1 MANRSYTV
9 LIVPERSSQVRRL
22 TIPRRLLVQVAL
34 ALLSVI
40 TVSGFL
46 AVHYLYM
53 VDQASENRSLKD
65 QNIQLNARLRLVQ
78 EEIARIDGT
87 LQRID
92 QFSSRVRAI
101 TQLNDPERNL
111 AMGPLSE
118 DPNAKPPEVL
128 YAPGER
134 IDFED
139 EMVDS
144 KLALR
149 IIDSKLDKVESES
162 RAQEKNLRELND
174 YFAEDMSLLA
184 TTPSIRPT
192 KSKLLT
198 STFGV
203 RTDPYTNH
211 RVMHKGIDFA
221 ADHGADVLAPSD
233 GIVIFVGNRG
243 GYGKAV
249 VVDHGFGIQTH
260 YGHLSAYRVKIGQR
274 VKRGQVIAGVGNTG
288 RSTGTHLHFE
298 VRFNGVPQDPEKYIL
313 D

>member
-22 TIPRRLLVQVAL
+22 TIPRKLLVQLAL
-34 ALLSVI
+34 ALFGVL
-40 TVSGFL
+40 TVSGFM
-46 AVHYLYM
+46 AVHYLYI
-53 VDQASENRSLKD
+53 VDQASENRTLKD

-92 QFSSRVRAI
+92 QFAAKVRAI

-134 IDFED
+134 IDYED

-149 IIDSKLDKVESES
+149 IIDSKLDEVESES
-162 RAQEKNLRELND
+162 RAQEKNLRELDD
-174 YFAEDMSLLA
+174 YFAENLSLLA

-192 KSKLLT
+192 RSKLLT

-221 ADHGADVLAPSD
+221 ADHGADVIAPAD
-233 GIVIFVGNRG
+233 GVVIFVGNRG
-243 GYGKAV
+243 GYGKTV
-249 VVDHGFGIQTH
+249 VLDHGFGIQTH
-260 YGHLSAYRVKIGQR
+260 YGHLSAYRVEIGQR
-274 VKRGQVIAGVGNTG
+274 IKRGQVIAGVGNTG

-298 VRFNGVPQDPEKYIL
+298 VRFNGMPQDPEKYIL

>member
-1 MANRSYTV
+1 M

-22 TIPRRLLVQVAL
+22 TIPRKLLVQLAL
-34 ALLSVI
+34 ALFGVL
-40 TVSGFL
+40 TVSGFM
-46 AVHYLYM
+46 AVHYLYI
-53 VDQASENRSLKD
+53 VDQASENRTLKD

-92 QFSSRVRAI
+92 QFAAKVRAI

-134 IDFED
+134 IDYED

-149 IIDSKLDKVESES
+149 IIDSKLDEVESES
-162 RAQEKNLRELND
+162 RAQEKNLRELDD
-174 YFAEDMSLLA
+174 YFAENLSLLA

-192 KSKLLT
+192 RSKLLT

-221 ADHGADVLAPSD
+221 ADHGADVIAPAD
-233 GIVIFVGNRG
+233 GVVIFVGNRG
-243 GYGKAV
+243 GYGKTV
-249 VVDHGFGIQTH
+249 VLDHGFGIQTH
-260 YGHLSAYRVKIGQR
+260 YGHLSAYRVEIGQR
-274 VKRGQVIAGVGNTG
+274 IKRGQVIAGVGNTG

-298 VRFNGVPQDPEKYIL
+298 VRFNGMPQDPEKYIL